1 MSTRESLLLRASRLR
16 SSLTQ
21 VDDPI
26 GRILLQALI
35 DAMEDS
41 ADEKTSPGVPKG
53 KVPLRLLRGGRPRP

>member
-41 ADEKTSPGVPKG
+41 ADEKDRGVPEG
-53 KVPLRLLRGGRPRP
+53 RAPLRLLRGGRPSP